1 MVDHKQ
7 IKNQDTEPVDKD
19 QCKDT
24 SPSVNQSQSKWEGA
38 GATAYTSMFL
48 SEMCSYATAK
58 IK

>member
-7 IKNQDTEPVDKD
+7 IKNQDIEPVDKD

-38 GATAYTSMFL
+38 GATA
-48 SEMCSYATAK
+48 
-58 IK
+58 